1 METGL
6 IYTIFCTINKQRY
19 VGLTTQDVS
28 KRWKEHITQAKNN
41 PSSPLHKSIAKY
53 GSHNHKVR
61 ILESDIPIDDLP
73 DREIHWIA
81 EFDTFNNGYNQ
92 TTGGETSK
100 TIHENVK
107 EKISDTMLGVSKSED
122 HTNKV
127 KKTLKEKSIVEPWG
141 ALLPENR
148 GDGIHLRRKVRATDV
163 KTKEV
168 KEWESLTQ
176 AMESLGRPKNHMSS
190 VIRAIKKGYMCY
202 GYTWEYADDN
212 TYNKPVKGYGKWSG
226 ELAYEFES
234 MRQAGLFFGATSGR
248 GVSRSLRNPG
258 KSTYKGCYWYYA

>member
-1 METGL
+1 METGQ
-6 IYTIFCTINKQRY
+6 IYSVICTITKQRY
-19 VGLTTQDVS
+19 IGLTTQTLA
-28 KRWKEHITQAKNN
+28 KRWKEHITEAKRN
-41 PSSPLHKSIAKY
+41 PSTKLHRAIAKY
-53 GSHNHKVR
+53 GSHNFNIRV
-61 ILESDIPIDDLP
+61 IEEDIQLDKLSE
-73 DREIHWIA
+73 REQYWIE
-81 EFDTFNNGYNQ
+81 EFDTFNNGYNL

-100 TIHENVK
+100 TIHEDVK
-107 EKISDTMLGVSKSED
+107 EKISDTMLGVSKSEN

-127 KKTLKEKSIVEPWG
+127 KETLTEKSVVEPWG

-176 AMESLGRPKNHMSS
+176 AMESLGRPKNHMAG

-234 MRQAGLFFGATSGR
+234 MRQAGLFFGAKDG
-248 GVSRSLRNPG
+248 GGIKRSLRNPG